1 MATATMSEPAML
13 GSARLIRRPIVW
25 LIGVAAMLVLIQ
37 FAVLV
42 WSRGLGWDESLY
54 VGQVS
59 LRVPAANFSAPRAR
73 GITYLIAPAVWLTGS
88 IPALRAYLAILG
100 GAAIVIAYW
109 PWLAVTSR
117 RPAVPLA
124 ALLFSG
130 LWITGYY
137 TSEIIPNFWVAV
149 AGVSLAG
156 WFVRYAGAGG
166 RAALVGVVLSGAV
179 VALMRP
185 GDAFWIALPLL
196 LGVVLVRRWRR
207 PALLFAVVAGL
218 VLGVAEWIIE
228 ALVRFGGPLARLR
241 QSSANE
247 GGMSWNPNGA
257 IYELH
262 ALNGPLL
269 CRPCGVG
276 VGNPALALWWLA
288 IPLLVAGGL
297 ILAARARNL
306 TPAAVATVC
315 GVSAAVPYM
324 LLLGYA
330 APRFLLPAYA
340 MLALPVAECLTRLPQ
355 SFPRARW
362 PLVAI
367 IGLTVVGH
375 LCIQQL
381 TLVRQAHHN
390 SAEKMMYIHGATA
403 LERLGLRSPC
413 LLNGPRSIPI
423 AFYVRC
429 RTDDTTNIP
438 TSMTR
443 AQRLAVS
450 RGEPIAI
457 LSPGTPPPP
466 YAASWTE
473 RPVPAIGPRWVVYLS
488 PDL

>member
-1 MATATMSEPAML
+1 VL
-13 GSARLIRRPIVW
+13 GSTPLIRRPIVW
-25 LIGVAAMLVLIQ
+25 LIAVAALLVLIQ

-42 WSRGLGWDESLY
+42 WSRGLGWDEALY

-59 LRVPAANFSAPRAR
+59 PRVPAANFSAPRAR

-100 GAAIVIAYW
+100 GAAIVLAYW
-109 PWLAVTSR
+109 PWLAVASR
-117 RPAVPLA
+117 RPVVPLA

-130 LWITGYY
+130 LWITSYY
-137 TSEIIPNFWVAV
+137 TTEIIPNFWVAV

-156 WFVRYAGAGG
+156 WFVRYVVAGG
-166 RAALVGVVLSGAV
+166 RGPLVGVVLSGAV

-196 LGVVLVRRWRR
+196 AGVVLVRSLRR
-207 PALLFAVVAGL
+207 PALLIATVAGL

-228 ALVRFGGPLARLR
+228 AFVRFGGPLARLS

-247 GGMSWNPNGA
+247 GGMSWNPIGA
-257 IYELH
+257 VYELRS
-262 ALNGPLL
+262 LNGPLL

-276 VGNPALALWWLA
+276 VDHPSLVLWWLA
-288 IPLLVAGGL
+288 IPFLVAAGL
-297 ILAARARNL
+297 ILAARAHSL
-306 TPAAVATVC
+306 MPSAVATAC
-315 GVSAAVPYM
+315 GVSVAVPYM

-340 MLALPVAECLTRLPQ
+340 LLALPVAECLTRLPAT
-355 SFPRARW
+355 FPSARR
-362 PLVAI
+362 PLIAI
-367 IGLTVVGH
+367 IGLAVVGQ
-375 LCIQQL
+375 LCGQQL

-390 SAEKMMYIHGATA
+390 SAEKVMYIHGAIA
-403 LERLGLRSPC
+403 LQRLGLHAPC

-423 AFYVRC
+423 AFYVSC
-429 RTDDTTNIP
+429 HTDTTTGIP
-438 TSMTR
+438 RSMTP

-457 LSPGTPPPP
+457 LSQGTPPPK
-466 YAASWTE
+466 YAASWRQ
-473 RPVPAIGPRWVVYLS
+473 RPVNAIGRRWVVYLS
-488 PDL
+488 PDF